1 MKSRIL
7 GKDKEIEMPKIF
19 NEKIRED
26 ICQKVYEAEK
36 RWQPYAPFFMAG
48 KQHAASG
55 KIRHARR
62 LWKTSYGH
70 GISRV
75 PKKALWRRGTQFY
88 WIGAEV
94 SGTRGGRHAR
104 IPRVEHFLKK
114 LKINKK
120 EKLIAFNSAIA
131 STASQ
136 DYVRKRYSTFD
147 KEIKLPMIIDSDLLK
162 KKIKEFLKALKENL
176 KEVYEFSSK
185 RKLLL
190 VLGKNESYKT
200 KLFDVRKVNELEI
213 KDLYPLGRMVIY
225 SEQAVKELGGEGKGK
240 SRNLQVSGSLNSK
253 ENLR

>member
-1 MKSRIL
+1 MKTKIL
-7 GKDKEIEMPKIF
+7 NTNKKIEMPKIF
-19 NEKIRED
+19 SSSIRED

-36 RWQPYAPFFMAG
+36 KWQPYAPFFMAG
-48 KQHAASG
+48 KQHSASG

-88 WIGAEV
+88 WVGAEV

-104 IPRVEHFLKK
+104 IPRVEHFQKV

-131 STASQ
+131 STASL
-136 DYVRKRYSTFD
+136 DYIRKRYSTFD
-147 KEIKLPMIIDSDLLK
+147 KEIKLPMIIDSDFLK
-162 KKIKEFLKALKENL
+162 KKTKEFLKIIKENL
-176 KEVYEFSSK
+176 KEVYEFSEN

-190 VLGKNESYKT
+190 VIGKNESYKT
-200 KLFDVRKVNELEI
+200 KLFQVRRVNELEI
-213 KDLYPLGRMVIY
+213 KNLYPLGRMVIY
-225 SEQAVKELGGEGKGK
+225 TEEAVKELGERKEK

-253 ENLR
+253 ESKK